1 MSRGAMTANIDAIT
15 GLKEAAT
22 KVPIHG
28 DVGEGVIS
36 RLLYMSFS
44 DDTTVT
50 RTADLELRSLRPH
63 GVSLA
68 LTA

>member
-1 MSRGAMTANIDAIT
+1 MSKGAMTSNIDAIT

-22 KVPIHG
+22 EVETQG

-44 DDTTVT
+44 DDTTVI
-50 RTADLELRSLRPH
+50 RTADLELRSLRPQ
-63 GVSLA
+63 GASLV